1 MGPKTRGHVLTVHRS
16 GLLMS
21 VLLVNA
27 VPFGQN
33 ILSAMAVGV
42 LVCMLVV
49 EDIFEVMVR
58 VLRAVLEVGTM
69 AREAI

>member
-1 MGPKTRGHVLTVHRS
+1 
-16 GLLMS
+16 MS

-27 VPFGQN
+27 VPFGQK

-42 LVCMLVV
+42 LVCVLVI
-49 EDIFEVMVR
+49 EDILEVMVR

>member
-1 MGPKTRGHVLTVHRS
+1 MGPKTRGHVLTVHRL

-27 VPFGQN
+27 VPFGQK

-42 LVCMLVV
+42 LVCVLVI
-49 EDIFEVMVR
+49 EDILEVMVR